1 MAYDI
6 GPRIGIEGEKSFRD
20 AINAL
25 NTSFKTL
32 GTEMAAVTS
41 QFDKN
46 DKSSKS
52 LTSQNGVLNKQ
63 IDLQKQKLTELNSGL
78 AQSITK
84 YGETDK
90 VTQGWQQAVNKA
102 TADLNKMDRALVEN
116 NKNIALQDSNWTKMG
131 KSLDTIGEKM
141 KTVGEGLKG
150 VGEKLSMRLTAP
162 ILAAGVASAKLASDL
177 AENMNKVDVA
187 FGKNSGEV
195 KSWSDTTLK
204 SFGISKGSAL
214 EMSSLFG
221 DMGTAMGQSTGEAAK
236 MSTGLVGLA
245 GDLASFKNIGI
256 DQAQDALKGI
266 FTGEGESLKSLG
278 IIMQDSTLIAYAQ
291 ATGQKKAYSEMTQA
305 EKVALRYAFVM
316 NATKNSQGDFSRTSE
331 GAANQTRTFG
341 ETMKELGA
349 NMGQYLLPVVTPLI
363 AKLSEMAKAFGDLSP
378 ATQKTIL
385 VIAGIVAVVGPA
397 LVVIG
402 SIVTAVGTIAGAFG
416 AASGAIAAAGG
427 IIAFVVGIITS
438 PITITIAAIAAL
450 AAIAFVVVKN
460 WEPIKQFFS
469 NLWTSITTTTT
480 AAWEGIKRFFG
491 QIPGAVSNFLGA
503 AVAKITEFGSNII
516 SWVAT
521 EIPKFVSS
529 FMAFMGELPGKI
541 GYALG
546 FAIGTIIKFGID
558 AVNWVM
564 TEVPKI
570 INNIVTFFSELPG
583 KIGAL
588 LSGVLTKI
596 SEWGGNA
603 INWVVTEVPKFIS
616 RIITF
621 YAELPGKIANTLS
634 GALTSLRTWASN
646 MISTVATEVPK
657 IVSNIVSFFSGLPG
671 EMLNIGGNIVRG
683 LWDGIT
689 GLTSWLWG
697 KVKDFAKGIPQ
708 GIKDALGIKSPSTV
722 MRDEV
727 GAMVGAGM
735 AEGIDKSV
743 NGVKAAMSR
752 MSKSLVAEATIST
765 STNAPAT
772 MQSYELYNL
781 PGGPKTYNHEAS
793 QDMVLKTAQEVARN
807 VMGGIKS
814 GGIVQ
819 NLVVN
824 SPTPLTPSEVAR
836 QSRNA
841 MRELALNF

>member
-6 GPRIGIEGEKSFRD
+6 GPRIGIEGEAEFRQ

-32 GTEMAAVTS
+32 GTEMATVTS

-52 LTSQNGVLNKQ
+52 LTAQNGVLNKQ
-63 IDLQKQKLTELNSGL
+63 IDTQRQKLEQLNSGL

-84 YGETDK
+84 YGAADK

-102 TADLNKMDRALVEN
+102 TAELNKMDRALAEN
-116 NKNIALQDSNWTKMG
+116 NKSIALQDSNWTKMG
-131 KSLDTIGEKM
+131 KSFDTIGKKM
-141 KTVGEGLKG
+141 KTLGEELKG

-162 ILAAGVASAKLASDL
+162 ILATGVDSAKLASDL

-221 DMGTAMGQSTGEAAK
+221 DMGTAMGQSTAEASK

-316 NATKNSQGDFSRTSE
+316 NATKNSQGDFARTSE
-331 GAANQTRTFG
+331 GTANQTRIFG
-341 ETMKELGA
+341 ETLKELGA
-349 NMGQYLLPVVTPLI
+349 NMGQYILPVVTPLI

-402 SIVTAVGTIAGAFG
+402 SIITAVGAIAGAFA
-416 AASGAIAAAGG
+416 AASTAIAAAGG

-460 WEPIKQFFS
+460 WEPIKVFFG
-469 NLWTSITTTTT
+469 NLWTSITATTS
-480 AAWEGIKRFFG
+480 AAWEGIKQFFSDTWTAITSSVVSAWEG
-491 QIPGAVSNFLGA
+491 LKSAVSNGLNAILNFIQPALNFYQTIFMNTWDIIKNIVLGA
-503 AVAKITEFGSNII
+503 VLIVIDIVTGNFTKLGSDIGSIWNNIKTALINIWEAIKGVAVNAWNGLKDGVISITSSIRDGVFSVWNSILNFFRNLPGTLYSLGSSAFNSLKSGI
-516 SWVAT
+516 SSVLNT
-521 EIPKFVSS
+521 IGGIVSS
-529 FMAFMGELPGKI
+529 
-541 GYALG
+541 G
-546 FAIGTIIKFGID
+546 FNG
-558 AVNWVM
+558 
-564 TEVPKI
+564 
-570 INNIVTFFSELPG
+570 
-583 KIGAL
+583 
-588 LSGVLTKI
+588 
-596 SEWGGNA
+596 A
-603 INWVVTEVPKFIS
+603 INF
-616 RIITF
+616 
-621 YAELPGKIANTLS
+621 
-634 GALTSLRTWASN
+634 LT
-646 MISTVATEVPK
+646 
-657 IVSNIVSFFSGLPG
+657 GLPG
-671 EMLNIGGNIVRG
+671 RAYG
-683 LWDGIT
+683 
-689 GLTSWLWG
+689 WG
-697 KVKDFAKGIPQ
+697 KDFIQGLINGIGNMINSVKNAAGGVGTAIRKILGFSVPEEGPLSAYESWMPDFMSGLAKGIEANKFKVTQAIQ
-708 GIKDALGIKSPSTV
+708 GLSTD
-722 MRDEV
+722 MT
-727 GAMVGAGM
+727 M
-735 AEGIDKSV
+735 
-743 NGVKAAMSR
+743 GVKYNA
-752 MSKSLVAEATIST
+752 LPNATGI
-765 STNAPAT
+765 
-772 MQSYELYNL
+772 
-781 PGGPKTYNHEAS
+781 S

-807 VMGGIKS
+807 VMGNNQRPTVINFNGSYAFNNQNDIDYFMNKS
-814 GGIVQ
+814 AVLIQ
-819 NLVVN
+819 RR
-824 SPTPLTPSEVAR
+824 S
-836 QSRNA
+836 
-841 MRELALNF
+841 

>member
-1 MAYDI
+1 MAEEVGSLRVAVALDTVSFNQ
-6 GPRIGIEGEKSFRD
+6 GIASMSKKMQILGADFKNASGGLDKVGD
-20 AINAL
+20 ASKISAL
-25 NTSFKTL
+25 KIA
-32 GTEMAAVTS
+32 E
-41 QFDKN
+41 
-46 DKSSKS
+46 
-52 LTSQNGVLNKQ
+52 LTGK
-63 IDLQKQKLTELNSGL
+63 IDLQKGIVEKFRQAHKDAAEQFGEGSKKALDYELKLKRAEGTLQGMERQLTNTSQQL
-78 AQSITK
+78 AIQSS
-84 YGETDK
+84 
-90 VTQGWQQAVNKA
+90 
-102 TADLNKMDRALVEN
+102 R
-116 NKNIALQDSNWTKMG
+116 WTTLGNAMQ
-131 KSLDTIGEKM
+131 SASDKM
-141 KTVGEGLKG
+141 KSIGAGMKNAGQT
-150 VGEKLSMRLTAP
+150 LSMAVTAP

-204 SFGISKGSAL
+204 SFGISQGSAL
-214 EMSSLFG
+214 EMASLFG
-221 DMGTAMGQSTGEAAK
+221 DMGTAMGQSTTEASK

-331 GAANQTRTFG
+331 GAANQSRIFS

-385 VIAGIVAVVGPA
+385 VIAGIVAVVGPV

-402 SIVTAVGTIAGAFG
+402 SIVTAVGAIAGAFG
-416 AASGAIAAAGG
+416 AASLAISTAGG

-438 PITITIAAIAAL
+438 PITLTIAAIAAL

-460 WEPIKQFFS
+460 WEPIKAFFS
-469 NLWTSITTTTT
+469 NLWTSITTTTS
-480 AAWEGIKRFFG
+480 AAWEGIKAFFM

-516 SWVAT
+516 SWVTT
-521 EIPKFVSS
+521 EIPLFVNS

-583 KIGAL
+583 KIGTL

-616 RIITF
+616 RIINF
-621 YAELPGKIANTLS
+621 YAELPGKIATQLS
-634 GALTSLRTWASN
+634 NALASLRTWASN
-646 MISTVATEVPK
+646 MITTVATEVPK

-671 EMLNIGGNIVRG
+671 KMLDVGGDIVRG
-683 LWDGIT
+683 IWDGISNMV
-689 GLTSWLWG
+689 GWLG
-697 KVKDFAKGIPQ
+697 NKVRDFAGGILR
-708 GIKDALGIKSPSTV
+708 GMKDAIDGHSPSRLF
-722 MRDEV
+722 RDEV
-727 GAMVGAGM
+727 GMSIGAGV
-735 AEGIDKSV
+735 AVGIDESI

-752 MSKSLVAEATIST
+752 MNRSLVAEATMGVKY
-765 STNAPAT
+765 NA
-772 MQSYELYNL
+772 L
-781 PGGPKTYNHEAS
+781 PNVTGIS
-793 QDMVLKTAQEVARN
+793 QDMVLKTAQEVARS
-807 VMGGIKS
+807 VLASS
-814 GGIVQ
+814 GGGGQ
-819 NLVVN
+819 NINITMPGMVIREEADIDKI
-824 SPTPLTPSEVAR
+824 SEALAFKVRQTGMSTGRVAW
-836 QSRNA
+836 
-841 MRELALNF
+841 